1 MIPKSGH
8 RFSEKDHAQNKK
20 GGPMPDVSAF
30 ARDYRGYGDQ
40 PPAVRWPNGARLA
53 LSIVVNFEEG
63 AELSLARGDE
73 RNEFVY
79 EIVERIDGVPDACME
94 SHFAYGTRA
103 GWPRIRALLK
113 RYGVKATIN
122 ACGRAVATSPWLAAE
137 AAADG
142 HEVCSHGLPW
152 ERPANMPEAHE
163 RQGIPKAGQANAPP
177 P

>member
-1 MIPKSGH
+1 HDPRNVGTGFRKRIN
-8 RFSEKDHAQNKK
+8 AQNKK
-20 GGPMPDVSAF
+20 GCDMNLAF
-30 ARDYRGYGDQ
+30 APSERDYRGYGDS
-40 PPAVRWPNGARLA
+40 PPAVRWPAGARLA

-63 AELSLARGDE
+63 AELSLSRGDE
-73 RNEFVY
+73 RNEYVY

-142 HEVCSHGLPW
+142 HEVSSHG
-152 ERPANMPEAHE
+152 
-163 RQGIPKAGQANAPP
+163 
-177 P
+177 

>member
-1 MIPKSGH
+1 MNLAFTPSG
-8 RFSEKDHAQNKK
+8 
-20 GGPMPDVSAF
+20 
-30 ARDYRGYGDQ
+30 RDYRGYGDN

-63 AELSLARGDE
+63 GELSLSRGDE
-73 RNEFVY
+73 RNEYVY

-113 RYGVKATIN
+113 RYGVKGTIN

-142 HEVCSHGLPW
+142 HEVCSPSPATATPSMVRSGTRRERVLAFLVKGDCNEGFDGPYLP
-152 ERPANMPEAHE
+152 
-163 RQGIPKAGQANAPP
+163 
-177 P
+177 